1 MKWVLQDYGE
11 IKEIC
16 EIVPPDY
23 SVITSIGPQHLET
36 FKSMENIVKG
46 KYEIV
51 TYAKKDSTVIL
62 NVDNEYIKNNI
73 DKYCSDKKVIEY
85 SLNDKNKKYYV
96 DNISID
102 DKGSKFT
109 VHFDENKI
117 DLETK
122 LLGKHNIYNIV
133 CSIAI
138 SKELGMT
145 DIEIQKSIKKLK
157 PVEHRLQLKSMNGIL
172 ALDDAFNSNPEGS
185 KMAIECLTM
194 FEDKYKVLVTPGMI
208 ELGEQEYELNKKLGE
223 YATKCDY
230 VFLVGDK
237 TTKAIKDG
245 MDQLNFINYEIVK
258 DVYEAF
264 EKLVKIKEEHPNLIV
279 LFENDLPDSYS

>member
-133 CSIAI
+133 CGVAI
-138 SKELGMT
+138 SKELGMSDV
-145 DIEIQKSIKKLK
+145 DIQRSVKKLK
-157 PVEHRLQLKSMNGIL
+157 PIEHRLELKNMNGIL

-194 FEDKYKVLVTPGMI
+194 FKDKYKVLVTPGMI
-208 ELGEQEYELNKKLGE
+208 GLGDKEYELNKKLGE

-230 VFLVGDK
+230 VYLVGYN
-237 TTKAIKDG
+237 TTKPIKDG
-245 MDQLNFINYEIVK
+245 MDVLNYNSYEIVENI
-258 DVYEAF
+258 YIAF
-264 EKLVKIKEEHPNLIV
+264 EKLQKLNKEKDNLIV